1 MTDKARNS
9 RTHCHR
15 AVPVWTNVGRVTAY
29 WEIAANLVYS
39 MFSMYMYL
47 IVKLAFSHLSF
58 WIGIYFVSDCA
69 TSYIN
74 ALGLAISEKIFLLF
88 LFKAIGTNDPRDRA
102 FFTPGLEWPN
112 LRSPFHNIAEYKT
125 YKIWFLVVSVV
136 SEKMI
141 FPIIRDVACMNPR
154 STVHMIYNEY
164 YYT

>member
-1 MTDKARNS
+1 MLLLQVEVVLMTEKARNS

-39 MFSMYMYL
+39 MFSMYRYL

-102 FFTPGLEWPN
+102 FFTPNG
-112 LRSPFHNIAEYKT
+112 RIY
-125 YKIWFLVVSVV
+125 VVLFITLLNTKHTRFGS
-136 SEKMI
+136 
-141 FPIIRDVACMNPR
+141 
-154 STVHMIYNEY
+154 
-164 YYT
+164 